1 MENVGSARLPE
12 RADWI
17 TRLVAE
23 VIDVIVWSMAFIP
36 VAVGIGVGGALPV
49 LVGVVLSLGALAVI
63 ASAYRDGRSVGKR
76 VMGTRVVRTDGSSVS
91 WGFNFIVRAILVKGL
106 VVGIAGQITFSI
118 FTLIN
123 YLWPLWDKERQALHD
138 KMASTYVVRAR

>member
-1 MENVGSARLPE
+1 MENVGTAGLPDK
-12 RADWI
+12 ADWI

-23 VIDVIVWSMAFIP
+23 VIDAIVLSLASIP
-36 VAVGIGVGGALPV
+36 VALGIIIGGVLPF
-49 LVGVVLSLGALAVI
+49 LVGVLLTLGALTII
-63 ASAYRDGRSVGKR
+63 AFAYRDGRSIGKR
-76 VMGTRVVRTDGSSVS
+76 AMGTRVVRTDGSPVS

-106 VVGIAGQITFSI
+106 VVGIAGQITFGI
-118 FTLIN
+118 FTLVN

>member
-1 MENVGSARLPE
+1 MENSGTARLPE

-49 LVGVVLSLGALAVI
+49 LVGVLLSLGAVAVI

-76 VMGTRVVRTDGSSVS
+76 VMGTRVVRTDGSSVT
-91 WGFNFIVRAILVKGL
+91 WGFNFIVRAILVKGF
-106 VVGIAGQITFSI
+106 VVGIAGQITFGI
-118 FTLIN
+118 FTLAN